1 MACRNA
7 VNTQAAI
14 INPLKP
20 ATEEEKAIYAGG
32 ERKLKMCV

>member
-1 MACRNA
+1 MASRNA

-20 ATEEEKAIYAGG
+20 ATDEEKKVYAEG
-32 ERKLKMCV
+32 ERKH